1 MTKQDRVI
9 RPLQTEADWEAYATI
24 AINAYPG
31 IQASGDFSRQ
41 RFKERGQQMHADP
54 IITVLGLFEAGDM
67 QGIMRLHDFTMQLH
81 GTKMLVGG
89 IGGVGVDLLH
99 KKKRVAYDMMQ
110 YFLKHYQEKGAALTA
125 LYPFRPDFY
134 KQMGFGYGRKMNQY
148 RISPGSLPD
157 GNRQNV
163 TFLDAAHKQAFD
175 DCYNRVMEA
184 SNGMMSHSDFSLTSL
199 FSSPKMQKIGYW
211 ADGQLRG
218 YLLFSFEP
226 VPNGNFLRNNIVVR
240 TLLYEDAEALC
251 GLLGFLQIQ
260 ADQVEAIILNSQ
272 DEDFHLLLHDP
283 RNGTNNLMPS
293 VYHETNT
300 QGVGIMYRVI
310 HVPRLFDLLVNH
322 NFGGQSVTVQINL
335 TDSFWPDCAGS
346 WVAVAENGRVHLN
359 PNARPEVEI
368 SLDIAEFS
376 SLITGATTFRQLL
389 AYGLA
394 EVSDTSYV
402 DTVHQLF
409 YTPKKPI
416 CHTSF

>member
-1 MTKQDRVI
+1 MTRQDRVI

-41 RFKERGQQMHADP
+41 RFKERGQHMHADP
-54 IITVLGLFEAGDM
+54 IITVLGLFEAGEM
-67 QGIMRLHDFTMQLH
+67 QGIMRLHDFTMQLQ

-89 IGGVGVDLLH
+89 IGGVGVDLRH

-163 TFLDAAHKQAFD
+163 TFLDAAHKQALD

-184 SNGMMSHSDFSLTSL
+184 SNGMMSHSDFSLASL

-226 VPNGNFLRNNIVVR
+226 VPNGNFLRNNVVVR

-260 ADQVEAIILNSQ
+260 ADQVEAIILNTQ

-310 HVPRLFDLLVNH
+310 HVPRLFDLLANH
-322 NFGGQSVTVQINL
+322 NFGGQSVPVQINL
-335 TDSFWPDCAGS
+335 TDSFWRDCAGS
-346 WVAVAENGRVHLN
+346 WIVVAENGRVHLN
-359 PNARPEVEI
+359 PNAQPEVEI

-394 EVSDTSYV
+394 EISDTSYV
-402 DTVHQLF
+402 DMVHQLF